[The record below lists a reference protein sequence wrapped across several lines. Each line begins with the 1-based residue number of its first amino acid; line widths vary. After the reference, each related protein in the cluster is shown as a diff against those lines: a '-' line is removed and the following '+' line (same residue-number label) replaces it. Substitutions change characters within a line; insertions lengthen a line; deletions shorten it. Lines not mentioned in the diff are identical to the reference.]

1 MRGCRWR
8 RTDFKVTVEGVVRL
22 HMDSAKV
29 VVQRA
34 MLEGREVEGVVNW
47 YVGVLNSA
55 VLFNSY
61 IPIQIN
67 RPTCLL
73 IMWGPAKI

>member
-1 MRGCRWR
+1 MRRVLGWVAGCRWR

-22 HMDSAKV
+22 HMDLAKV

-34 MLEGREVEGVVNW
+34 MLGKGEVEGVVNW

-55 VLFNSY
+55 ELFNRF
-61 IPIQIN
+61 IPVYTHI
-67 RPTCLL
+67 PPDPL
-73 IMWGPAKI
+73 